1 MRTESFAMETTIVT
15 SEDGAHTFEIKRTWE
30 NGEKGK
36 AIVTELYP
44 TLDLEHKEN
53 FDLSTMHLIN
63 HVKELGWS
71 EVRII
76 NLFSKVFTYKP
87 SSQRLAIDIENQAY
101 IEEILEEAEIKEYD
115 IVICWGST
123 LQQNKATQEMKKEI
137 LTMIESKG
145 LAKQTKEITV
155 DTFITSQGLS
165 PHPLYLGLRHAK
177 ERWLLQEFDIT
188 AELKKLTKDEKSKNS
203 KKKTERK
210 KKQVTEQE
218 VTADE

>member
-1 MRTESFAMETTIVT
+1 
-15 SEDGAHTFEIKRTWE
+15 
-30 NGEKGK
+30 
-36 AIVTELYP
+36 
-44 TLDLEHKEN
+44 
-53 FDLSTMHLIN
+53 
-63 HVKELGWS
+63 
-71 EVRII
+71 
-76 NLFSKVFTYKP
+76 
-87 SSQRLAIDIENQAY
+87 
-101 IEEILEEAEIKEYD
+101 
-115 IVICWGST
+115 
-123 LQQNKATQEMKKEI
+123 MKKEI

>member
-1 MRTESFAMETTIVT
+1 MKLGTTVT
-15 SEDGAHTFEIKRTWE
+15 LTYRGTLEDGSMFGYADA
-30 NGEKGK
+30 EK
-36 AIVTELYP
+36 P
-44 TLDLEHKEN
+44 
-53 FDLSTMHLIN
+53 M
-63 HVKELGWS
+63 
-71 EVRII
+71 
-76 NLFSKVFTYKP
+76 VFQTGMD
-87 SSQRLAIDIENQAY
+87 QAIDGFE
-101 IEEILEEAEIKEYD
+101 
-115 IVICWGST
+115 
-123 LQQNKATQEMKKEI
+123 KEI